1 MSKYYDNLLSQL
13 NRLYRHTRLGSY
25 KTRARYYEATQR
37 FCRFLANRYHLQRL
51 ANIGP
56 KHIHAYVMYLQDRGM
71 SASTIK
77 TDLAAI
83 RFFHDLMDRPRY
95 QLPSNQELILQR
107 RTLKGV

>member
-37 FCRFLANRYHLQRL
+37 FCRFVADRYHLQRL

-56 KHIHAYVMYLQDRGM
+56 KHIYAYVMYLQDRGM
-71 SASTIK
+71 SAST
-77 TDLAAI
+77 
-83 RFFHDLMDRPRY
+83 
-95 QLPSNQELILQR
+95 
-107 RTLKGV
+107 